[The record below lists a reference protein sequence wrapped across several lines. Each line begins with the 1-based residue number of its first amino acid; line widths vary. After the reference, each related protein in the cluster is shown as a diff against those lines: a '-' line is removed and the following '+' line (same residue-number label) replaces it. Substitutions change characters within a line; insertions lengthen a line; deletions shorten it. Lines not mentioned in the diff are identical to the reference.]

1 MEKITAVVLAA
12 GAGKRM
18 HSDVHKQY
26 MMLAGRPVLFYAL
39 QAFGQERS
47 ITAEKRLLK
56 NIISKR
62 SVRSWK
68 AGGNATIL
76 CMKGLRRR
84 TGAITC

>member
-39 QAFGQERS
+39 QAF
-47 ITAEKRLLK
+47 AESAVTD
-56 NIISKR
+56 I
-62 SVRSWK
+62 VVVV
-68 AGGNATIL
+68 GNY
-76 CMKGLRRR
+76 
-84 TGAITC
+84 